1 MADPAARVAELEQ
14 LVSDLRH
21 DIRGALAS
29 TRLTTDRMRADADPR
44 MQKFAATIDRATERI
59 LNRLEETRSIVPPRR

>member
-1 MADPAARVAELEQ
+1 MSDARVEELEK

-29 TRLTTDRMRADADPR
+29 TRLTTDRMRTDPDPR
-44 MQKFAATIDRATERI
+44 MQKFAATIDRATDRI
-59 LNRLEETRSIVPPRR
+59 LERLDATRTVVPPRR

>member
-1 MADPAARVAELEQ
+1 MTESDTRVAQLEQ

-29 TRLTTDRMRADADPR
+29 TRLTTDRMRADPDPR
-44 MQKFAATIDRATERI
+44 MQKFAATIDRATDRI
-59 LNRLEETRSIVPPRR
+59 LERLDATRSVVPPRR